1 MLGSP
6 TMVSPAYMNGPDYL
20 GTFGPEVADLCEAVG
35 FAPDPEQR
43 LGLDMLFGFDKYGK
57 STAFEFA
64 CICCRQNMKT
74 GLFKMAALGWLYI
87 TDQNL
92 VVWSAH
98 EFATAMEA
106 YRDMQNLI
114 EGSRFLS
121 KKIKR
126 ISGSHG
132 DETIELRTGQRLK
145 FKARTKSGG
154 RGLTGDKVVLDEAFA
169 LQPDHMGALLPT
181 LSSRPDPQVVYGSS
195 AGLAHSDVLRK
206 IRERGRSGSSARLG
220 YCEWCAPRRACAD
233 EKCDHEPGKWIGCQL
248 DNVENWQAGNPLL
261 GRTRANGSGLTVEYV
276 RAEREALPPAEFA
289 RERMGWW
296 DDPSTSDIFGA
307 GKWEQG
313 SRKERPADLQLSGL
327 AVAVAMDLKS
337 AAVVGAGVNTEGT
350 WLRVLQHGPGINW
363 AVDRAKAVQDAYNVP
378 VVIDGKGPGAV
389 LIPSMEK
396 ESVALH
402 VATTQD
408 VLDAFANLRNKVG
421 DGELLYTPAKE
432 LDAAVAGAALRP
444 VGDRFAIGRKAS
456 TNDVS
461 PLEAGSLAAWQATMG
476 PEQVQSAYES
486 DEYDDPDTMYI

>member
-1 MLGSP
+1 M
-6 TMVSPAYMNGPDYL
+6 TGPEYA

-43 LGLDMLFGFDKYGK
+43 LGLDMMFGFDRRGK
-57 STAFEFA
+57 STSFEFA
-64 CICCRQNMKT
+64 CICSRQNMKT
-74 GLFKMAALGWLYI
+74 GLFKQAALGWLYI

-92 VVWSAH
+92 IVWSAH

-106 YRDMQNLI
+106 YRDMANLI

-121 KKIKR
+121 KKVKR

-132 DETIELRTGQRLK
+132 DETIELKTGQRLK

-181 LSSRPDPQVVYGSS
+181 LSVRPDPQVIYGSS
-195 AGLAHSDVLRK
+195 AGLAHSDVLRGV
-206 IRERGRSGSSARLG
+206 RDRGRAGSSARLG
-220 YCEWCAPRRACAD
+220 YCEWCAPRQACAD
-233 EKCDHEPGKWIGCQL
+233 EKCDHEPGKWVGCQL
-248 DNVENWQAGNPLL
+248 DKVENWQHGNPLL
-261 GRTRANGSGLTVEYV
+261 GRVRANGTGLTVEYV
-276 RAEREALPPAEFA
+276 KAERDALPPMEFA

-296 DDPSTSDIFGA
+296 DDPSTSDIFGP
-307 GKWEQG
+307 GKWENG
-313 SRKERPADLQLSGL
+313 EREERPADLQLTGL

-337 AAVVGAGVNTEGT
+337 SAVVAAGANDEGV

-363 AVDRAKAVQDAYNVP
+363 TVDRLKALSAAYQVP
-378 VVIDGKGPGAV
+378 VVIDGKGPGSV
-389 LIPSMEK
+389 LIPSLEK
-396 ESVALH
+396 ENVLLH

-408 VLDAFANLRNKVG
+408 VLDAFANLRTKVTA
-421 DGELLYTPAKE
+421 GEVLYTPSKE
-432 LDAAVAGAALRP
+432 LDEAVAGAALRP

-461 PLEAGSLAAWQATMG
+461 PLEAGSLAAWQATIG
-476 PEQVQSAYES
+476 PAQGKSAYES
-486 DEYDDPDTMYI
+486 DDYDDPDIMYV